1 MLRLVRQTRLF
12 DVAFYEQ
19 ALSPNSI
26 RGMSPLEHYVR
37 EGDNKLKQPSEFFDP
52 AYYIQTIGPS
62 ALKVNTLLHYAYWGR
77 FHGVSPSPNFDIK
90 YYLARNQDVVI
101 SGIDPLYHYIRHG
114 RYEGRRP
121 IARSLD
127 SAIQLIASEPTIPT
141 VGEWDELVKNKSEF
155 TPKIDVIV
163 PVYGAI
169 AFTLRC
175 ILSVLKSNAN
185 TPYELIIIDDLSP
198 DVELRRELESLA
210 SQKLITLV
218 CNQKNLGFVASVNR
232 GFKLHPDR
240 DVVILNSDTEVY
252 GDWLDRLCAAAS
264 RRLKVATVT
273 PLSNNATICSYPFF
287 NQDNNQLLEIDYPK
301 LDVISS
307 RANKGSVIEV
317 PTGVGFCMYIS
328 RAALSEVGEFDEIH
342 FGRGYGE
349 ENDFCQ
355 RAIRAG
361 WINLVAGD
369 VFVRHWGGSSFN
381 EEKKQRVFEAMQTM
395 GRLHPQY
402 HRDVR
407 KFIENDKLKP
417 VRETLDLE
425 RLSRLMSCNRNVLVI
440 SHSLG
445 GGTERHVREDI
456 ANMLNNQWGVV
467 ILRPIEN
474 GEYGRVEHAFV
485 SGFPNLPRFSVRKL
499 GELIRFL
506 RFLHITD
513 IHIHSLVGFNF
524 NMLKAVKAIARAL
537 PATIEFNVHDY
548 ACICPRINLV
558 GPDGIYCGEP
568 NEIVCNECIASD
580 EKLNKEINIGNWR
593 RMYAELFSAASKVD
607 MPDEDVKIRLR
618 RYFPAIDFTV
628 TPHEKINSK
637 NKGRIKP
644 SLVEEEPLHVV
655 VIGAISAI
663 KGYTELLVCA
673 QDALQHC
680 LPIRFSLLGYS
691 FADQALIAAG
701 VAVTG
706 RYNDHEAAD
715 QLRKLQPHV
724 VWLPSIW
731 PETYSYT
738 LSLAVSEGY
747 SVAAYDIGAIANRL
761 KKLQMAD
768 WLLPLDIHNE
778 PAKWNQL
785 FLSLRQE
792 LLTG

>member
-1 MLRLVRQTRLF
+1 MRLVQHTRLF
-12 DVAFYEQ
+12 DPAFYES
-19 ALSPNSI
+19 ALSPESM

-37 EGDNKLKQPSEFFDP
+37 EGDKSLRQPSEYFDP
-52 AYYIQTIGPS
+52 AFYVQAVGPS

-77 FHGVSPSPNFDIK
+77 FHGISPSPDFDIK
-90 YYLARNQDVVI
+90 YYLASNQDVAI
-101 SGIDPLYHYIRHG
+101 SGMDPILHYVRHG
-114 RYEGRRP
+114 RSEGRQP
-121 IARSLD
+121 IANPPN
-127 SAIQLIASEPTIPT
+127 SAIRLIAREPTIPT
-141 VGEWDELVKNKSEF
+141 ADEWGEIKRNNSAF
-155 TPKIDVIV
+155 QPIIDVIV
-163 PVYGAI
+163 PVYGAA

-175 ILSVLKSNAN
+175 LWRVLKSSTN
-185 TPYELIIIDDLSP
+185 TPYELIVIDDSSP
-198 DVELRRELESLA
+198 DVDLRDELVNLA
-210 SQKLITLV
+210 SKELITLV
-218 CNQKNLGFVASVNR
+218 RNEKNLGFVASVNR
-232 GFKLHPDR
+232 GFSLHPDR
-240 DVVILNSDTEVY
+240 DVVILNSDTEAY
-252 GDWLDRLCAAAS
+252 GDWLDRLCLAATRHA
-264 RRLKVATVT
+264 KVATVT
-273 PLSNNATICSYPFF
+273 PMSNNATICSYPFF
-287 NQDNNQLLEIDYPK
+287 NQDNNELLEIDFPE
-301 LDVISS
+301 LDALAS
-307 RANKGSVIEV
+307 RVNRGRVIEV

-328 RAALSEVGEFDEIH
+328 RAALTAVGEFDEIN

-369 VFVRHWGGSSFN
+369 VFVRHWGGSSFH
-381 EEKKQRVFEAMQTM
+381 EEKNQRVCEAMQTM
-395 GRLHPQY
+395 GRLHPRY

-407 KFIENDKLKP
+407 NFIENDKLKS

-425 RLSRLMSCNRNVLVI
+425 RLVRLMSCNRNVLVI

-456 ANMLNNQWGVV
+456 ATMLDSRWGVV

-474 GEYGRVEHAFV
+474 GDYGQVAHACAT
-485 SGFPNLPRFSVRKL
+485 GFPNLPRLSIREPE
-499 GELIRFL
+499 ELIRFL
-506 RFLHITD
+506 RVLRITD
-513 IHIHSLVGFNF
+513 IHVHSLVGFNF
-524 NMLKAVKAIARAL
+524 NMPRTVKAIADAL
-537 PATIEFNVHDY
+537 SAKIEFNVHDY

-558 GPDGIYCGEP
+558 DPKGQYCGEP
-568 NEIVCNECIASD
+568 TEDVCDECLALD
-580 EKLNKEINIGNWR
+580 ETLGEEVGIGMWR
-593 RMYAELFSAASKVD
+593 GMYAELFSAASKVD
-607 MPDEDVKIRLR
+607 MPDEDVKTRLR
-618 RYFPAIDFTV
+618 RYFPAIDFSV
-628 TPHEKINSK
+628 TPHETISPK
-637 NKGRIKP
+637 NKCRIKP
-644 SLVEEEPLHVV
+644 SLVDDEPLHVV

-663 KGYTELLVCA
+663 KGYAELLVCA
-673 QDALQHC
+673 QDALQRR
-680 LPIRFSLLGYS
+680 LPIRFSVLGYS
-691 FADQALIAAG
+691 VDDQALIAAG

-706 RYNDHEAAD
+706 RYIESEAAD
-715 QLRKLQPHV
+715 QLRKLQPHI